1 VFVRSPG
8 DRNAARELIERGIP
22 DTEIARR
29 LGLPRTTIRDWR
41 RRPYARAGVTSACER
56 CWRPMTAVHFDATDY
71 AEFLGLYLGD
81 GHISRLARTERL
93 RITLDSRHANVVAEA
108 AALLERCFPNNR
120 MGRHLRHHGA
130 MAILSVYHSH
140 LSCLFPQHG
149 PGKKHHRQIILES
162 WQQAVVDAAPW
173 AFLRGC
179 IRSDGCVFINRTGRY
194 EYVSYEFSNRSEDI
208 KDLFMATAA
217 SVGLR
222 PRRYARYLRLY
233 RREDVALLL
242 EHVGRKD

>member
-1 VFVRSPG
+1 MVPVRF
-8 DRNAARELIERGIP
+8 EP
-22 DTEIARR
+22 D
-29 LGLPRTTIRDWR
+29 
-41 RRPYARAGVTSACER
+41 
-56 CWRPMTAVHFDATDY
+56 DY
-71 AEFLGLYLGD
+71 AELLGIYLGD
-81 GHISRLARTERL
+81 GHISPLDRTERL
-93 RITLDSRHANVVAEA
+93 RITLDTRHPNVVSETAT
-108 AALLERCFPNNR
+108 LLERCFPGNR
-120 MGRHLRHHGA
+120 TGRYLRHHGA